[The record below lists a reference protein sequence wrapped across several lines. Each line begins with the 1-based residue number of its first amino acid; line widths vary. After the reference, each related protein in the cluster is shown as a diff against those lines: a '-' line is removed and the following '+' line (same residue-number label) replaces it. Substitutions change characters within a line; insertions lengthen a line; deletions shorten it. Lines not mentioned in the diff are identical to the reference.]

1 MATKPV
7 RRSRAGVRESAAA
20 WAAAAPL
27 TYLLDINI
35 LLALLDP
42 MHVFH
47 DAAHR
52 WFHAQ
57 GRMQWATCPLTENGV
72 VRIASQPTYGNTPG
86 AAPVVA
92 VALSQ
97 LCSRHGHQFWQEDFS
112 LLDETHF
119 VREKLVGKQVTDSY
133 LLAMAVRHGGKL
145 ATFDRRLVAD
155 AVCGGADALHLV
167 E

>member
-1 MATKPV
+1 MAKE
-7 RRSRAGVRESAAA
+7 RRRRTGTGVRELATAWTPSAR
-20 WAAAAPL
+20 P

-47 DAAHR
+47 DAAHG

-57 GRMQWATCPLTENGV
+57 GRAQWATSPLTESGV
-72 VRIASQPTYGNTPG
+72 VRIASQPSYGNSPG

-92 VALSQ
+92 NALSR
-97 LCSRHGHQFWQEDFS
+97 LCSRSGHQFWQEDFS
-112 LLDETHF
+112 LLDETYF
-119 VREKLVGKQVTDSY
+119 VREKLVGKHVTNSY
-133 LLAMAVRHGGKL
+133 LLALAVRHGGKL
-145 ATFDRRLVAD
+145 ATFDRRLVTD
-155 AVCGGADALHLV
+155 AVLGGAEALHLV

>member
-1 MATKPV
+1 MAAKAV
-7 RRSRAGVRESAAA
+7 RSRAGVREAASVWTKSAR
-20 WAAAAPL
+20 P

-42 MHVFH
+42 IHVFH

-57 GRMQWATCPLTENGV
+57 GRVQWSTCPLTENGV
-72 VRIASQPTYGNTPG
+72 VRIASQPNYGNSPG

-92 VALSQ
+92 KALSR
-97 LCSRHGHQFWQEDFS
+97 LCSRPGHQFWQEDFS
-112 LLDETHF
+112 LLDEAFF
-119 VREKLVGKQVTDSY
+119 VREKLVGKHVTDSY
-133 LLAMAVRHGGKL
+133 MLALAVRHGGKL

-155 AVCGGADALHLV
+155 AVRGGAEALHV
-167 E
+167 IE